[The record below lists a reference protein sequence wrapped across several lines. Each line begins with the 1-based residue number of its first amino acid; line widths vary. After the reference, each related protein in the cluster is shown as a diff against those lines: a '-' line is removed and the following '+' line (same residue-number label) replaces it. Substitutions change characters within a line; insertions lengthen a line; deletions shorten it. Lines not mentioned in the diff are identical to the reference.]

1 MGAAL
6 VFVVLLTAAVFFG
19 AAHAAEVIALGAS
32 NTEGKGRGRF
42 PDGVPRSQACPAQL
56 ERLLHAQ
63 GCRVRVANAGVA
75 GDTTAGMLR
84 RLPRVLTKDAK
95 VLILQP
101 GGNDARRGE
110 AQDTTGNVEAIRHFA
125 GQRNLQVVVLD
136 RLGLM
141 APQHRLPDGQHF
153 SADGHAVFAAWLA
166 PRVVAAGACRP

>member
-1 MGAAL
+1 MGAIL
-6 VFVVLLTAAVFFG
+6 LSVLLLIAATAIG

-32 NTEGKGRGRF
+32 NTEGKGHGRF
-42 PDGVPRSQACPAQL
+42 PDGVPRSQAYPAQL
-56 ERLLHAQ
+56 ERLLQAQ

-110 AQDTTGNVEAIRHFA
+110 AQDTTGNVDAIRRFA
-125 GQRNLQVVVLD
+125 GQRNLQVVMLD

-153 SADGHAVFAAWLA
+153 SADGHAIFAAWLA
-166 PRVVAAGACRP
+166 PRVVTAGACR